1 MLRFLK
7 LISVTFA
14 LVAVSAVNAAERFY
28 PDSAGQTVRCRAMIE
43 MPRGAVSGMCLL
55 RNDTTEVRGCIFNE
69 FGITAFGFTY
79 DTRRGKVKLE
89 ELAPMFDKWY
99 IRRTLRSDL
108 RELMRALDAGADGY
122 INEKRKIKYKLI
134 PLDE

>member
-7 LISVTFA
+7 LISVAFA

-55 RNDTTEVRGCIFNE
+55 RSDATEVQR
-69 FGITAFGFTY
+69 
-79 DTRRGKVKLE
+79 
-89 ELAPMFDKWY
+89 
-99 IRRTLRSDL
+99 IRNHRFRFYL
-108 RELMRALDAGADGY
+108 
-122 INEKRKIKYKLI
+122 
-134 PLDE
+134 

>member
-1 MLRFLK
+1 M
-7 LISVTFA
+7 
-14 LVAVSAVNAAERFY
+14 
-28 PDSAGQTVRCRAMIE
+28 
-43 MPRGAVSGMCLL
+43 
-55 RNDTTEVRGCIFNE
+55 
-69 FGITAFGFTY
+69 
-79 DTRRGKVKLE
+79 KLE

-99 IRRTLRSDL
+99 IRRSLRSDL